1 MAISNDILS
10 STLRILL
17 DEEVDNL
24 FRAVPLLQRMKEKGG
39 IETYQGGQKLDV
51 PLILSEHSSITQ
63 MSSGYEPV
71 NLAVKDVL
79 RNATFNWCDF
89 IAPVVI
95 TQKEEL
101 SNRGDRAIVSIAEA
115 RMKATMGQLQRE
127 VEKQLVAD
135 ASSILTE
142 LNTLDGQAST
152 EGFFESHT
160 FASQA
165 QTNTVG
171 GIDKAVFTDF
181 NNQFVSSG
189 GTLSLD
195 DMNEL
200 YIQTQLYNPMGKAVD
215 LIVCSPQYYKAYKDL
230 LQQNE
235 RYVDEKVLDGGRM
248 TLLFGGAQLY
258 PDPFLPKAGATGD
271 NIISAYYLC
280 TDYIKLA
287 FDSEAQFRMD
297 DFEMISGY
305 AARSANI
312 ITRLQAYVSHLACQ
326 GIHTDAEA

>member
-24 FRAVPLLQRMKEKGG
+24 FRAVPLLERMKQKGG

-89 IAPVVI
+89 IAPIVI

-135 ASSILTE
+135 DSTILTE
-142 LNTLDGQAST
+142 LNTLDGNSEAT
-152 EGFFESHT
+152 GFFESLA
-160 FASQA
+160 FGSQN
-165 QTNTVG
+165 NTVG
-171 GIDKAVFTDF
+171 GLSKSTFTDF
-181 NNQFVSSG
+181 NNQYVTSG
-189 GTLSLD
+189 GTLALA

-215 LIVCSPQYYKAYKDL
+215 LIVCSPGYYKAYKDL

-258 PDPFLPKAGATGD
+258 PDPFLPKGTASGD

-326 GIHTDAEA
+326 GIHANAEA

>member
-1 MAISNDILS
+1 MISAE
-10 STLRILL
+10 LRPQLCRYHSQIT
-17 DEEVDNL
+17 NL
-24 FRAVPLLQRMKEKGG
+24 P
-39 IETYQGGQKLDV
+39 T
-51 PLILSEHSSITQ
+51 
-63 MSSGYEPV
+63 GYEAV

-135 ASSILTE
+135 ASSVLTE
-142 LNTLDGQAST
+142 LNSLDGNSSGT
-152 EGFFESHT
+152 GFFESLA
-160 FASQA
+160 FGSQ
-165 QTNTVG
+165 NNVVG
-171 GIDKAVFTDF
+171 GIDKNTFGDF
-181 NNQFVSSG
+181 NNQFISSG
-189 GTLSLD
+189 GTLALE
-195 DMNEL
+195 DMNDL
-200 YIQTQLYNPMGKAVD
+200 YIQTQLYNPMGKATD

-235 RYVDEKVLDGGRM
+235 RYVDEKVLEGGRM

-258 PDPFLPKAGATGD
+258 PDPFLPKTGATGND
-271 NIISAYYLC
+271 IISAYYLC

-326 GIHTDAEA
+326 GIHANAEA